1 MPLPV
6 DKVAWNLPDREAN
19 VRKFIFSGSL
29 ISAIFGGWG
38 ILQTTRRGP
47 RDWRLILM
55 WISWAATVAIA
66 VGTIVKKSQDADELE
81 E

>member
-1 MPLPV
+1 M
-6 DKVAWNLPDREAN
+6 
-19 VRKFIFSGSL
+19 RKFIFSGSL
-29 ISAIFGGWG
+29 ISAILGGWG
-38 ILQTTRRGP
+38 TLQTTRKGP

-66 VGTIVKKSQDADELE
+66 IGTIVKQSQEADELE

>member
-1 MPLPV
+1 
-6 DKVAWNLPDREAN
+6 

-29 ISAIFGGWG
+29 ISAILGGWG
-38 ILQTTRRGP
+38 TLQTTRKGP

-66 VGTIVKKSQDADELE
+66 IGTIVKQSQDADEFDELE
-81 E
+81 EQS